1 MLIFH
6 YKRELEMK
14 TTDYAND
21 LRSAINFRDYSNLV
35 FNLGT
40 QLNDRKD
47 RFDKSDIIE
56 QSIEVYSDDRLK
68 YVDGIGRDHT
78 DKDTGLDLEFKY
90 VADGLFTKKGKAPKK
105 VVKVKLKNSLGKNKG
120 TDISNPA
127 DYYMIGQ
134 QDAIAIISFE
144 EVQPYLVGVPDGIE
158 AHIPFDALTFVF
170 EPKDVTE
177 TPSIDLDYKK
187 AKLAAQR
194 KIIEEA
200 RL

>member
-1 MLIFH
+1 MLKL
-6 YKRELEMK
+6 YRDGTEMK
-14 TTDYAND
+14 TIDYAKD
-21 LRSAINFRDYSNLV
+21 LRAAINFKDYSSLV

-90 VADGLFTKKGKAPKK
+90 AADSMFTKKGKAPKK

-120 TDISNPA
+120 TEISDPA

-144 EVQPYLVGVPDGIE
+144 EVKPFLIGVPDGIE
-158 AHIPFDALTFVF
+158 AHIPFDELTFVF
-170 EPKDVTE
+170 TPSDIIE
-177 TPSIDLDYKK
+177 TPAIELDYKTV
-187 AKLAAQR
+187 KLAAQR
-194 KIIEEA
+194 KIIEDA

>member
-1 MLIFH
+1 
-6 YKRELEMK
+6 MK
-14 TTDYAND
+14 TVDYAKD
-21 LRSAINFRDYSNLV
+21 LREAINFKDYSSLV

-90 VADGLFTKKGKAPKK
+90 AADSMFTKKGKAPMK

-120 TDISNPA
+120 TEISDPA

-170 EPKDVTE
+170 QPNDITE
-177 TPSIDLDYKK
+177 TPAIELDYKTV
-187 AKLAAQR
+187 KLAAQR

>member
-1 MLIFH
+1 MLK
-6 YKRELEMK
+6 YYYEGSAMN
-14 TTDYAND
+14 TTDYATD
-21 LRSAINFRDYSNLV
+21 LRAAINFKNYSNLV

-40 QLNDRKD
+40 QLNSPKD

-68 YVDGIGRDHT
+68 YVDLVGRDHT
-78 DKDTGLDLEFKY
+78 DTDTGLDLEFKY
-90 VADGLFTKKGKAPKK
+90 VADGMFTKKGKAPKK
-105 VVKVKLKNSLGKNKG
+105 TVKVKLKNSLGKNKG
-120 TDISNPA
+120 TEISNPA

-144 EVQPYLVGVPDGIE
+144 EVKPFLVGVPDGIE
-158 AHIPFDALTFVF
+158 AHIPFEELTFVF

-177 TPSIDLDYKK
+177 QPSIQLDYKK

-194 KIIEEA
+194 KIILEA

>member
-1 MLIFH
+1 MLKL
-6 YKRELEMK
+6 YRDGTGMK
-14 TTDYAND
+14 TIDYAKD
-21 LRSAINFRDYSNLV
+21 LREAINFNDYSSLV

-78 DKDTGLDLEFKY
+78 DTANGLDLEFKY
-90 VADGLFTKKGKAPKK
+90 AADSMFTKKGKAPKN

-120 TDISNPA
+120 TEISDPA

-144 EVQPYLVGVPDGIE
+144 EVKPFLVGVPDGIE
-158 AHIPFDALTFVF
+158 AHIPFDELTFVF
-170 EPKDVTE
+170 TPSDIIE
-177 TPSIDLDYKK
+177 TPAIELDYKTV
-187 AKLAAQR
+187 KLAAQR

-200 RL
+200 RT

>member
-1 MLIFH
+1 MLII
-6 YKRELEMK
+6 KKGK
-14 TTDYAND
+14 TMLTKDYAND
-21 LRSAINFRDYSNLV
+21 LRSAINFKDYSNLV
-35 FNLGT
+35 FALGT
-40 QLNDRKD
+40 SLNDRKD

-56 QSIEVYSDDRLK
+56 QSIEVYSEGRLK

-78 DKDTGLDLEFKY
+78 DTEQGLDLEFKY
-90 VADGLFTKKGKAPKK
+90 VADGLFTAKGKAPKK

-127 DYYMIGQ
+127 DFYMIGQ
-134 QDAIAIISFE
+134 QDSIAIISFKDVE
-144 EVQPYLVGVPDGIE
+144 PYLVGVPDGIE
-158 AHIPFDALTFVF
+158 AHIPFQALTFVF
-170 EPKDVTE
+170 KPEEVEVNPALE
-177 TPSIDLDYKK
+177 LDYKK